1 MRILFITPNCEDYL
15 ADGLL
20 HGFKTL
26 FGENVL
32 DFPRSE
38 YMYKSDVDDKHLLYG
53 RGFTLYR
60 TLDER
65 PVDRFHIKKKL
76 YEGYFDLIVFSDIFR
91 HFGLFVELY
100 PYLSYKNTAII
111 DGNDS
116 VRPYPFGMSYFLE
129 KPELWFLPRAHKRFR
144 YFKREWTPETI
155 RFLWYKF
162 PPLWLSKY
170 LPTPKTFRRISFSF
184 PAEKIVSELP
194 KKTKLFP
201 KHIVDPEVA
210 KRVAGSAVTY
220 AFADESEYYADL
232 QASKFGITTKKAGW
246 DCLRHYE
253 IAANGSVPCFR
264 NLDNKEETC
273 APHGLNQRNCIIY
286 NNFDDLMDK
295 IERLSDADYEVL
307 QKKAWQWAQQNTTIE
322 RVKQLLSE
330 FDLPVNS
337 SNNKNLL
344 PQNFKTLNPYST

>member
-1 MRILFITPNCEDYL
+1 MKILFITPNCEDYL

-100 PYLSYKNTAII
+100 PYLSYENTAII

-116 VRPYPFGMSYFLE
+116 VRPYPFGMSYFLK

-155 RFLWYKF
+155 RFFWYKF
-162 PPLWLSKY
+162 PPSSLSKY
-170 LPTPKTFRRISFSF
+170 LPIPPTFRRTSFSF
-184 PAEKIVSELP
+184 PAEKIVAELP
-194 KKTKLFP
+194 IKTKLFP
-201 KHIVDPEVA
+201 CHIVDPEVVSRIPDS
-210 KRVAGSAVTY
+210 KITY
-220 AFADESEYYADL
+220 AFADEAEYYADL

-253 IAANGSVPCFR
+253 IAANACVPCFR
-264 NLDNKEETC
+264 DLDKKDETC
-273 APHGLNQRNCIIY
+273 APHGLNETNCIIY
-286 NNFDDLMDK
+286 RDFDDLMQK
-295 IERLSDADYEVL
+295 IECISDGAYSIL
-307 QKKAWQWAQQNTTIE
+307 QANALKWVHQNTTVVRAKE
-322 RVKQLLSE
+322 LLSE
-330 FDLPVNS
+330 FNLPRT
-337 SNNKNLL
+337 NKDTSLL
-344 PQNFKTLNPYST
+344 LHKSKFLNPFNT